1 MWKLEKTNDKK
12 YPYSISIEKGEK
24 TKLQILSQS
33 KWPKSEE
40 SVFCV
45 RAESK
50 PDIKVLEVIEE
61 IPVVSARW
69 LEDNT
74 KITLIL
80 ERNNNKKCEFRF
92 VKKSYKNKEGKYER
106 KR

>member
-40 SVFCV
+40 SVV
-45 RAESK
+45 IVKIS
-50 PDIKVLEVIEE
+50 PD
-61 IPVVSARW
+61 RHF
-69 LEDNT
+69 
-74 KITLIL
+74 KI
-80 ERNNNKKCEFRF
+80 
-92 VKKSYKNKEGKYER
+92 
-106 KR
+106 